1 MGPTSKD
8 AVLGV
13 LGHLLAEA
21 RMQREVLSRLQ
32 ARIESRLLH
41 EAQGIQ
47 EDFRQTNRRISAL
60 ESTLREHG
68 IPHEPPTPPTAAE

>member
-21 RMQREVLSRLQ
+21 RMQREVLSKLQ
-32 ARIESRLLH
+32 QRIESRLLH
-41 EAQGIQ
+41 EAEAIQ
-47 EDFRQTNRRISAL
+47 EDFRQTNRRVSAL
-60 ESTLREHG
+60 EVTLREHG
-68 IPHEPPTPPTAAE
+68 ISHEPPTPPTAAE